1 MSYYS
6 KPQIDLLYNL
16 INESNPGL
24 LEPRDLV
31 NTRLGLPFNRTPAA
45 GEIADTSLELY
56 ATPESFYIGKQIVH
70 YRRIDVS
77 RLFANMTIKIDRWTP
92 SGSIDRTILREQI
105 NQLFGLTLVD
115 DDLPNT
121 TWGGTTY
128 NVDILPTSLTYKGR
142 FRFTYTRGKRALDQ
156 ILPAN
161 VETFQSRF
169 WDSRYVEGKPLLS
182 LVNVGLDFS
191 AYGAVAGNISNNWT
205 INGSDF
211 RLNQLIGWYRQVS
224 GIMLDANKPHTEVG
238 GIGGLV
244 FTRFSLPNINAPEGN
259 TNRFNRV
266 ILISSRDDSWFAGKI
281 IMHYNV

>member
-31 NTRLGLPFNRTPAA
+31 NTRIGLPFNRTPAA

-92 SGSIDRTILREQI
+92 SGAINRTILREQI

-121 TWGGTTY
+121 NWGGSTY

-142 FRFTYTRGKRALDQ
+142 FRFTYTSGKRALDQ

-182 LVNVGLDFS
+182 LVNVGHDYTRY
-191 AYGAVAGNISNNWT
+191 ATEANAISNNWT
-205 INGSDF
+205 INNTVPNFGLLANWYS
-211 RLNQLIGWYRQVS
+211 QLC
-224 GIMLDANKPHTEVG
+224 GIRIDPSLSHTEPG
-238 GIGGLV
+238 GVAGLT
-244 FTRFSLPNINAPEGN
+244 FTRFALPNVNAPEGN
-259 TNRFNRV
+259 AGRFNRV